1 MAISFSESDIEEFRD
16 CFSLNAKDKFITTT
30 EQLLIIMR
38 CLAFSP
44 TTTEA
49 QKYFTEHQKDGRVD
63 FATFVSILDKHSKL
77 EKCQQDIIDA
87 FKAHDP
93 SGVSVVPAAELHH
106 ILTQFGDKMSNSEV
120 EKLFRDAQVQ
130 PRGQVRY
137 DEIIKVLLTPLLD
150 Y

>member
-16 CFSLNAKDKFITTT
+16 CFSLNTKDKTITST
-30 EQLLIIMR
+30 EQLLTIMR
-38 CLAFSP
+38 SLAFSP

-49 QKYFTEHQKDGRVD
+49 QKYFAEHQKDSRID
-63 FATFVSILDKHSKL
+63 FATFVTILDKHSKL

-93 SGVSVVPAAELHH
+93 NGIGVVPAAELHH
-106 ILTQFGDKMSNSEV
+106 ILTQFGDKMANSEV
-120 EKLFRDAQVQ
+120 EKLFRDAGVQ
-130 PRGQVRY
+130 SRGQVRY
-137 DEIIKVLLTPLLD
+137 DEIIKVLLTPLPD